1 MGKKKGEILIREA
14 PEKFKLEDTT
24 IWSFPERGSW
34 ATHSGKYRGNWSP
47 YIPRN
52 LILRYSKKNDWIL
65 DQFLGS
71 GTTLIEAKLLG
82 RNAIGV
88 DINSEA
94 IKLSNTN
101 LNFTCQESSKIF
113 TKQGNATELS
123 FIKDE
128 SINFICTHPP
138 YADII
143 RYSKKI
149 PGDISHLKYEE
160 FLKALEQVAREAY
173 RVLKKQGICAFMI
186 GDIRRAGYVLPL
198 GMNSMQKFVDAGFRL
213 KEIIIKE
220 QHNCRS
226 ADYWEGKERNFLMLA
241 HEYIFI
247 RKKQKITNYKHI
259 KNKNE
264 CLRKSMRS
272 LKLMLTLLKLH
283 DRITT

>member
-1 MGKKKGEILIREA
+1 MDKKEFEQYNILKKEGGVLIREG

-24 IWSFPERGSW
+24 MWSFPERGSW

-52 LILRYSKKNDWIL
+52 IILRYSKRHDWIL

-94 IKLSNTN
+94 VKLSNKN
-101 LNFTCQESSKIF
+101 LKFTCQEVSKIF
-113 TKQGNATELS
+113 TKQGNANNLS
-123 FIKDE
+123 FIKE
-128 SINFICTHPP
+128 ASIDLICTHPP

-143 RYSKKI
+143 PYSKNI
-149 PGDISHLKYEE
+149 EGDISHLNYEE
-160 FLKALEQVAREAY
+160 FLQALEKIAAESF
-173 RVLKKQGICAFMI
+173 RVLKKNGICAFMI
-186 GDIRRAGYVLPL
+186 GDIRRKGYVLPL
-198 GMNSMQKFVDAGFRL
+198 GMNAMQKFVNAKFRL

-220 QHNCRS
+220 QHNCGS
-226 ADYWEGKERNFLMLA
+226 TDYWIGRERTFLMLA

-247 RKKQKITNYKHI
+247 LEKI
-259 KNKNE
+259 
-264 CLRKSMRS
+264 
-272 LKLMLTLLKLH
+272 
-283 DRITT
+283 